1 MKLEDAFDY
10 INQAHEIPTVK
21 LISITGG
28 EPFLF
33 PEILK
38 KIISFA
44 ANSGLCTE
52 CVTNSFWAK
61 TELSAINVLKDLRS
75 AGLNVI
81 DISVDDFHQS
91 QIPFGRVRNCFNAA
105 KRVGLK
111 IFIMCTLSSSSKI
124 RLENVVKLLNDD
136 SIHIL
141 NGETLPK
148 ILPAILAVESGFLP
162 VGRGSRIP
170 ENELISGSRSL
181 DGSCKFILNDVAITP
196 SGTVL
201 PCCSAAGLVNGM
213 EIGNAHRKRLG
224 PIIREA
230 SGQSIIKI
238 LFEKGPKALQESVD
252 AKPHKN
258 YVNKCHLCYE
268 ILTELSLKKWN
279 LGKPKSNAR

>member
-1 MKLEDAFDY
+1 MELDDALAY
-10 INQAHEIPTVK
+10 IDQAREIPTVK

-33 PEILK
+33 LELLK

-44 ANSGLCTE
+44 ANRGLGTE

-91 QIPFGRVRNCFNAA
+91 QIPFERIRHCFNAA
-105 KRVGLK
+105 KRIGLN
-111 IFIMCTLSSSSKI
+111 IFIMCTVSRFSKL
-124 RLENVVKLLNDD
+124 RLKNVVKLLNDD
-136 SIHIL
+136 GIYIL

-148 ILPAILAVESGFLP
+148 ILPAKLAVESGFLP

-170 ENELISGSRSL
+170 ENELMIGSGSL
-181 DGSCKFILNDVAITP
+181 DGPCKFILNDIAITP

-201 PCCSAAGLVNGM
+201 PCCSAAGLVNRM
-213 EIGNAHRKRLG
+213 EIGNTHRKRLG
-224 PIIREA
+224 TIIREA
-230 SGQSIIKI
+230 YGRSIIKMLI
-238 LFEKGPKALQESVD
+238 EKGPKALQESID

-279 LGKPKSNAR
+279 L